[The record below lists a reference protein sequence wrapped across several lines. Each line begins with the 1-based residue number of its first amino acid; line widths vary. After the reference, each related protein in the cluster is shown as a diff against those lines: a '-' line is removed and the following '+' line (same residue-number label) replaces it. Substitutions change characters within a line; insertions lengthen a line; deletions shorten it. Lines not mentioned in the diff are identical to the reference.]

1 MRRMRKV
8 IASVVA
14 SLAVTVAV
22 SACGGSGSGDKPPPS
37 TGGDPK
43 HIDEKTGKDMS
54 KVDDAAWAEAGL
66 KMPPDADAG
75 SSGSSSTPASKPAD
89 TGPADECTPAGVD
102 FEKRNRDKLKECY
115 REGKKKDPNLEGT
128 VRLAISIDMKGA
140 VKSIKITEKTLP
152 DPVANCMLKVLK
164 AAPFPEAKKC
174 PDKNITIPMTF
185 PTPK

>member
-1 MRRMRKV
+1 MRTL
-8 IASVVA
+8 IAPVLGFVV
-14 SLAVTVAV
+14 LAIA
-22 SACGGSGSGDKPPPS
+22 ACGGGGGGDKPPPQ

-43 HIDEKTGKDMS
+43 HIDEATGKDMS
-54 KVDDAAWAEAGL
+54 KVDEAAWAEAGL
-66 KMPPDADAG
+66 KIPPDPDAG
-75 SSGSSSTPASKPAD
+75 SSGSSASSTAAAKPVD
-89 TGPADECTPAGVD
+89 TGPPDECTPAGVD

-128 VRLAISIDMKGA
+128 VRLSVSIDMKGA

-164 AAPFPEAKKC
+164 TAPFPEAKKC

-185 PTPK
+185 PTP

>member
-1 MRRMRKV
+1 MPTMRTLLAPV
-8 IASVVA
+8 LTTFVVLVVA
-14 SLAVTVAV
+14 
-22 SACGGSGSGDKPPPS
+22 ACGGGGDKPPPQ
-37 TGGDPK
+37 TAGGGGNDK
-43 HIDEKTGKDMS
+43 HIDHATGKDLA
-54 KVDDAAWAEAGL
+54 KVDEQAWKEAGL
-66 KMPPDADAG
+66 TIPPDADAG
-75 SSGSSSTPASKPAD
+75 AGSSSSTPAKPAD
-89 TGPADECTPAGVD
+89 TAPSDECTPAGVD
-102 FEKRNRDKLKECY
+102 FEKRNREKLKECY

-128 VRLAISIDMKGA
+128 VRLSVSIDMKGA

>member
-1 MRRMRKV
+1 MGPMRQV
-8 IASVVA
+8 LAPVLGSVVLLIA
-14 SLAVTVAV
+14 
-22 SACGGSGSGDKPPPS
+22 ACGGGGGGDKPPPQTS
-37 TGGDPK
+37 GDQK

-54 KVDDAAWAEAGL
+54 KVDEQAWKEAGL
-66 KMPPDADAG
+66 SIPPDADAG
-75 SSGSSSTPASKPAD
+75 SSSGSPPPSASAKPD

-102 FEKRNRDKLKECY
+102 FEKRNRDKLKACY
-115 REGKKKDPNLEGT
+115 AEGKKKDPNLEGT
-128 VRLAISIDMKGA
+128 VRLSVSIDMKGA

>member
-1 MRRMRKV
+1 MRKL
-8 IASVVA
+8 IAPTLGFVV
-14 SLAVTVAV
+14 LAIA
-22 SACGGSGSGDKPPPS
+22 ACGGGGDKPPPQ
-37 TGGDPK
+37 TGGGDKK
-43 HIDEKTGKDMS
+43 HIDEATGKDMA
-54 KVDDAAWAEAGL
+54 KVDEQAWKEAGL
-66 KMPPDADAG
+66 TIPPDADAG
-75 SSGSSSTPASKPAD
+75 SASSPSSSSTASKPPD
-89 TGPADECTPAGVD
+89 PGPSDECTPAGVD

-128 VRLAISIDMKGA
+128 VRLTVAIDLKGN

>member
-1 MRRMRKV
+1 MPRMRKV
-8 IASVVA
+8 VAPVLTSFVVA
-14 SLAVTVAV
+14 AVLL
-22 SACGGSGSGDKPPPS
+22 ACGGGDKPPAQ
-37 TGGDPK
+37 TGGDQK
-43 HIDEKTGKDMS
+43 HVDEASGKDLA
-54 KVDDAAWAEAGL
+54 KVDEAAWADAGL
-66 KMPPDADAG
+66 SIPPDTD
-75 SSGSSSTPASKPAD
+75 SGSAASSAAATKPSD
-89 TGPADECTPAGVD
+89 PGPTDECTPAGVD

-128 VRLAISIDMKGA
+128 VRLTVAIDVKGA

-152 DPVANCMLKVLK
+152 DAVANCMLKVLK